1 MTCPFA
7 MRSYCAFRPAI
18 YTPNYRINN
27 STDDNAPSV
36 GQYPGLGFPNKDNV
50 NCYAPSLGSE
60 YTIEK
65 KLANPHEQ
73 KVEVEH
79 QEKTIKASAS
89 PIGALQRGMGQVN
102 STVLNAFEHP
112 VMKTSKITVGAGK
125 AQKRASTATSPAST
139 QPKKI
144 SKIKYI

>member
-27 STDDNAPSV
+27 STDDNAPSM

-65 KLANPHEQ
+65 KLANPHDQ

-79 QEKTIKASAS
+79 QEKIIKASAS
-89 PIGALQRGMGQVN
+89 PIGTLQKGMGQVN

-125 AQKRASTATSPAST
+125 AQKRASTATSPT